1 MPGSTEDRGT
11 PGQDGGGKRGTSE
24 RRGVPTF
31 LMGLPATLAA
41 AVAAGWG
48 NVIASDFQHKQ
59 PLIFA
64 FLGLTA
70 AVTAVWYV
78 LAQRRRWRPR
88 SQVSHVAPETAAQAT
103 APQAASRDRGG
114 IQSPPGVSRDQAGPS
129 APPSPDTAPGPDSLA
144 SPEPRGTASQWPR
157 HTV

>member
-1 MPGSTEDRGT
+1 MPGSIEDRGT

-24 RRGVPTF
+24 RHGVPKF
-31 LMGLPATLAA
+31 LMGLPAALAA
-41 AVAAGWG
+41 AVATGWG
-48 NVIASDFQHKQ
+48 NVIASDFQHRQ

-88 SQVSHVAPETAAQAT
+88 SQVSHSAPETAAQAK
-103 APQAASRDRGG
+103 APQALSRDRGG
-114 IQSPPGVSRDQAGPS
+114 ILSPPG
-129 APPSPDTAPGPDSLA
+129 
-144 SPEPRGTASQWPR
+144 
-157 HTV
+157 